1 MNPIRFLSIA
11 LLFVLPLST
20 DAQPLLSGIQQ
31 ELQVNTQANRVIAN
45 GGLRLREQP
54 GKKSKIITTLPFG
67 TDVVYVSQQSF
78 GTDSILVN
86 DTYIYGSWVKV
97 KSQKQTGYVLDIYLD
112 YWEKHRSIADET
124 VNEQFVL
131 LFPGCDCNQ
140 ENIYNPDSWTW
151 YGYFKSG
158 DGQYTVET
166 VDISYY
172 RTQQYTCDLLI
183 NASKIKNLEFI
194 IGTKGPHPGKKAGTF
209 VGDVSLRSY
218 PNSPINHQAIRALS
232 LELEVADNGY
242 SNQLYLVKNN
252 QKQLLSRPEYDYPA
266 SVIFAGDMDGDGVL
280 DYLICYG
287 DKSAVIGLYL
297 SGQATKGEFIRLM
310 SFFYSGYCC

>member
-1 MNPIRFLSIA
+1 MNPIRFLSIV
-11 LLFVLPLST
+11 LLFVLPFSA
-20 DAQPLLSGIQQ
+20 DAQILLSGIQQ

-112 YWEKHRSIADET
+112 YWEKHRSIAVET

-131 LFPGCDCNQ
+131 LLPGCGCNQ

-218 PNSPINHQAIRALS
+218 PNSPINHQAIRDLS

-252 QKQLLSRPEYDYPA
+252 QKQLLSRPDFDYPA
-266 SVIFAGDMDGDGVL
+266 RVVFAGDIDGDGIT
-280 DYLICYG
+280 DYVICYG
-287 DKSAVIGLYL
+287 DKGAIIGLYL
-297 SGQATKGEFIRLM
+297 SGQAQKGDLIRLV
-310 SFFYSGYCC
+310 SFYYGGYCC